1 MERLRLLIVD
11 DHKVVR
17 LGLMTLLED
26 EDWVEV
32 VAEAGTAAEAVE
44 AAAHHQPHVVIMDI
58 RMPGDSGIEACRT
71 ITTRWPDTRVIMLTS
86 HEDDELIVR
95 AVQAG
100 ASGYVL
106 KQVGNQQ
113 LLDALEA
120 VRRGDALLDPSVTR
134 RVLGWMRQ
142 VENDRER
149 AAFKGLSERE
159 LEVLAQLAHG
169 KSNREIAAAL
179 SLSEITAR
187 NHVSSILAK
196 LNVNNRA
203 EAAAYATRYHIEK
216 YLTGPS

>member
-26 EDWVEV
+26 VDWVEV

-44 AAAHHQPHVVIMDI
+44 AAAHHQLHVVIMDI
-58 RMPGDSGIEACRT
+58 RMPGDSGIEACRS

-86 HEDDELIVR
+86 HEDDELIIR

-187 NHVSSILAK
+187 NHVSAILAK
-196 LNVNNRA
+196 LNLNNRA
-203 EAAAYATRYHIEK
+203 EAAAYATRYHIEN
-216 YLTGPS
+216 YLTDPS